1 MKDLQL
7 TKFSVRTP
15 ILIPLA
21 SALLSWGI
29 IETVT
34 CPKSAFSQT
43 SQTVPTLPAY
53 PQILPPPE
61 TSEAQIPPG
70 TFKTDFIP
78 PQGYSPPAFED
89 NPSNPFNVYR
99 LGVGDAITV
108 NVERFP
114 EFSFTSVIDP
124 EGNIFVPILGQISLL
139 DFTLEEVETKIST
152 TLGSTYLQ
160 ENPKVTARLTGPRPV
175 EVTILGEIVRPGFYV
190 FPPGIPIN
198 NILVAVGGSTKDADL
213 RSIILRRSLSDGTV
227 IERKVDVFTPLQTG
241 KKLPNIRLQG
251 GDTIIVSKMEVGS
264 DQGYDRD
271 LLARTSLVQ
280 QTIRVRIWNRA
291 IGGISVINVAT
302 GTTMLDILANVG
314 ANNPELVNIR
324 EIGLLRFDPE
334 NGGVIKQFIDGKTAI
349 TGDLAQDVLL
359 QDEDVLVVGRTLFGK
374 IIAAL
379 NIVTRPFRDLFSFI
393 AFINTLY
400 NVIDPNN

>member
-1 MKDLQL
+1 MKHLQF
-7 TKFSVRTP
+7 TKFFVSRP
-15 ILIPLA
+15 ILISLT
-21 SALLSWGI
+21 SALLSWGML
-29 IETVT
+29 ETAT
-34 CPKSAFSQT
+34 CPKSAF

-53 PQILPPPE
+53 PQIMPPPE
-61 TSEAQIPPG
+61 TSETQIPPG

-78 PQGYSPPAFED
+78 PQGYSPPTFED
-89 NPSNPFNVYR
+89 DPSNPFNIYR

-114 EFSFTSVIDP
+114 EFSFTSVLDP
-124 EGNIFVPILGQISLL
+124 EGKIFVPIVGQISLL
-139 DFTLEEVETKIST
+139 DFTLEEVEEKIST
-152 TLGSTYLQ
+152 TLGTTYLQ
-160 ENPKVTARLTGPRPV
+160 ENPKVTAVLTGPRPV
-175 EVTILGEIVRPGFYV
+175 EVTILGEIVRPGYYV
-190 FPPGIPIN
+190 LPPGIAIN
-198 NILVAVGGSTKDADL
+198 NVIEIVGGSTKDADL
-213 RSIILRRSLSDGTV
+213 RSIVLRRSLSDGTL

-251 GDTIIVSKMEVGS
+251 GDTIIVSKMELGS

-291 IGGISVINVAT
+291 IGGISVINVAA

-334 NGGVIKQFIDGKTAI
+334 SGGVIKQFIDGKTAI
-349 TGDLAQDVLL
+349 TGDIAQNVVL
-359 QDEDVLVVGRTLFGK
+359 QDEDVLVVGRTLFGQL
-374 IIAAL
+374 IAAL

-393 AFINTLY
+393 AFINTIA
-400 NVIDPNN
+400 NVIDPNR